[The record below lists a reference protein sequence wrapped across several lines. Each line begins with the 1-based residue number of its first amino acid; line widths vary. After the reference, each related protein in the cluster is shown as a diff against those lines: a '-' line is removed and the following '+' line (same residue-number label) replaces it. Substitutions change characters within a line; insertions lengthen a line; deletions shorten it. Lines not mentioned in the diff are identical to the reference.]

1 MIHEHQARPLMT
13 ATAHRVMIKALL
25 LFSLLQLTAALW
37 AQQPAQT
44 SPLQQFDQFSSG
56 LQSFSA
62 SFAQT
67 VFDANGRQE
76 EFSEGV
82 FYLQQPDLMHWKYQ
96 HPYPQLI
103 VADGST
109 LWSWDIELEQIT
121 RRDQAVAEQQSPLT
135 LLTEPDRLRQ
145 HFQLQAL
152 GGDDDGLAWLELVPL
167 PADTSAATADAAT
180 ADAAPMAEFS
190 RILVALDDGLL
201 ARMVLEDS
209 LGQRTEVQFSDARR
223 NIELDPE
230 LFEFVPPDGVDV
242 LEG

>member
-1 MIHEHQARPLMT
+1 MILVHQARFLMP
-13 ATAHRVMIKALL
+13 ATRRIATLATLL
-25 LFSLLQLTAALW
+25 LIILLQLAAASQ

-44 SPLQQFDQFSSG
+44 SPLRQFDQFSSG

-62 SFAQT
+62 SFTQT

-109 LWSWDIELEQIT
+109 LWSWDIDLQQIT
-121 RRDQAVAEQQSPLT
+121 RRDQNLAEQQSPLT
-135 LLTEPDRLRQ
+135 LLTEPERLRQ

-167 PADTSAATADAAT
+167 SADTSAAN

>member
-1 MIHEHQARPLMT
+1 MILEHQVRLLMT
-13 ATAHRVMIKALL
+13 ATAPRAMIKTLL

-37 AQQPAQT
+37 AQQPAET
-44 SPLQQFDQFSSG
+44 SPLQQFDQFSTG

-109 LWSWDIELEQIT
+109 LWSWDIDLEQIT
-121 RRDQAVAEQQSPLT
+121 RRDQNLAEQQSPLT
-135 LLTEPDRLRQ
+135 LLTEPERLRQ

-167 PADTSAATADAAT
+167 PADTSAATG
-180 ADAAPMAEFS
+180 DAAPMAEFS

>member
-1 MIHEHQARPLMT
+1 MILEHQARLLMT
-13 ATAHRVMIKALL
+13 ATAPRAMINTLL

-37 AQQPAQT
+37 AQQPAET
-44 SPLQQFDQFSSG
+44 SPLQQFDQFSTG

-109 LWSWDIELEQIT
+109 LWSWDIDLEQIT
-121 RRDQAVAEQQSPLT
+121 RRDQNQAEQQSPLT
-135 LLTEPDRLRQ
+135 LLTEPERLRQ

-167 PADTSAATADAAT
+167 PADTSAAA

>member
-1 MIHEHQARPLMT
+1 MILVHQARLLMT
-13 ATAHRVMIKALL
+13 ATAQRAMIIALL
-25 LFSLLQLTAALW
+25 LFSLLPMTAALW
-37 AQQPAQT
+37 AQQPAET
-44 SPLQQFDQFSSG
+44 SPLQQFDQFSNG

-62 SFAQT
+62 SFVQT

-109 LWSWDIELEQIT
+109 LWSWDIDLEQIT
-121 RRDQAVAEQQSPLT
+121 RRDQNLAEQQSPLT
-135 LLTEPDRLRQ
+135 LLTEPERLRQ

-152 GGDDDGLAWLELVPL
+152 GGDDDGLAWLELVPH
-167 PADTSAATADAAT
+167 PAGTSATA

-223 NIELDPE
+223 NIELDPG
-230 LFEFVPPDGVDV
+230 LFEFEPPEGVDV